1 VTGPDGLPVHS
12 RKFQGHIP
20 PIFPKFIQESGW
32 LPVTCQPGGHLEDRT
47 SYLLEQIARSS
58 DEAAYRELYYTYYPS
73 LFRFATTLLHEEQL
87 AEEVVSDVFINI
99 WKGRESL
106 TSVRNLRVYLFVAV
120 KNLCHRALTRRGEA
134 PELLEEAHLTAAI
147 GGGTKADEFLLSK
160 ELNHAFELAVA
171 SLPGRCRLIFR
182 LVREE
187 GLRYREIA
195 IILNISQKT
204 IEAQMTI
211 ATRRILQAMDDLT
224 RPVGRSPRLPPKKDE
239 IL

>member
-1 VTGPDGLPVHS
+1 M
-12 RKFQGHIP
+12 
-20 PIFPKFIQESGW
+20 
-32 LPVTCQPGGHLEDRT
+32 LER
-47 SYLLEQIARSS
+47 IARSS

-73 LFRFATTLLHEEQL
+73 LFRFATSLLHEEQL

-106 TSVRNLRVYLFVAV
+106 TSIRNLRVYLFVAV
-120 KNLCHRALTRRGEA
+120 KNLCHRTLSRAGTHTEM
-134 PELLEEAHLTAAI
+134 LEEENLRTDGSVGAP
-147 GGGTKADEFLLSK
+147 ADGVILSK
-160 ELNHAFELAVA
+160 ELNQAFDLAVA
-171 SLPGRCRLIFR
+171 ALPERCRLIFR

-211 ATRRILQAMDDLT
+211 ATRRLVQAMGDLMHPAS
-224 RPVGRSPRLPPKKDE
+224 RPNRSSQKKDE
-239 IL
+239 NL

>member
-1 VTGPDGLPVHS
+1 M
-12 RKFQGHIP
+12 
-20 PIFPKFIQESGW
+20 
-32 LPVTCQPGGHLEDRT
+32 VTCRFVGHLEERT

-58 DEAAYRELYYTYYPS
+58 DEGAYREIFYTYYPS
-73 LFRFATTLLHEEQL
+73 LFRFATSLLHEEQL

-99 WKGRESL
+99 WKGRDSL
-106 TSVRNLRVYLFVAV
+106 TSIRNLRLYLFVAV
-120 KNLCHRALTRRGEA
+120 KNLCHRALSRMGDV
-134 PELLEEAHLTAAI
+134 PDVLDEETLDCVSGHGMAA
-147 GGGTKADEFLLSK
+147 DDMLLSK
-160 ELNHAFELAVA
+160 ELTHAFDKAVA
-171 SLPGRCRLIFR
+171 SLPERCRLIFR

-211 ATRRILQAMDDLT
+211 ATRRILLAMGDLT
-224 RPVGRSPRLPPKKDE
+224 PHSGRHQRLPPKKDE

>member
-1 VTGPDGLPVHS
+1 
-12 RKFQGHIP
+12 
-20 PIFPKFIQESGW
+20 
-32 LPVTCQPGGHLEDRT
+32 
-47 SYLLEQIARSS
+47 LLECIARSS

-73 LFRFATTLLHEEQL
+73 LFRFATSLLHEEQL

-106 TSVRNLRVYLFVAV
+106 TSIRNLRVYLFVAV
-120 KNLCHRALTRRGEA
+120 KNLCHRTLSRAGTP
-134 PELLEEAHLTAAI
+134 PEMLEEQDLRAESSVGAP
-147 GGGTKADEFLLSK
+147 ADGVILSK
-160 ELNHAFELAVA
+160 ELNQAFDLAVA
-171 SLPGRCRLIFR
+171 ALPERCLLIFR

-211 ATRRILQAMDDLT
+211 ATRRLVQAMGDLMHPAS
-224 RPVGRSPRLPPKKDE
+224 RPNRSSQKKDE
-239 IL
+239 NL